1 MAHLTSLCDATA
13 KLHGDYAAASRE
25 RMRVL
30 HFLLRLHRFY
40 AIIYVKVG
48 DDMKK
53 KIFIILASCILIV
66 VVSICI
72 FKYYHPTHFAYND
85 RFIIGNTQEK
95 IIEKYGEFYSTQKN
109 SDGEITRG
117 TYMIRDNT
125 PELIMSYD
133 DSLWYEIYFEN
144 GKAVEVKLREG
155 YIGG

>member
-1 MAHLTSLCDATA
+1 LEN
-13 KLHGDYAAASRE
+13 KE
-25 RMRVL
+25 N
-30 HFLLRLHRFY
+30 
-40 AIIYVKVG
+40 KVG

-95 IIEKYGEFYSTQKN
+95 IIEKYGEFNGTRTN
-109 SDGEITRG
+109 NDGSIAYG
-117 TYMIRDNT
+117 VYMIRDNT

-133 DSLWYEIYFEN
+133 NSLWYEIYFED
-144 GKAVEVKLREG
+144 GIAVQVKLREG

>member
-1 MAHLTSLCDATA
+1 MICNSCGIDDIQCFALIL
-13 KLHGDYAAASRE
+13 
-25 RMRVL
+25 
-30 HFLLRLHRFY
+30 FRFY
-40 AIIYVKVG
+40 AIIHQGG

-53 KIFIILASCILIV
+53 KLFITLASCILIV

-109 SDGEITRG
+109 SDGEINRG

-133 DSLWYEIYFEN
+133 NSLWYEIYFED
-144 GKAVEVKLREG
+144 GKAVRVNLREG